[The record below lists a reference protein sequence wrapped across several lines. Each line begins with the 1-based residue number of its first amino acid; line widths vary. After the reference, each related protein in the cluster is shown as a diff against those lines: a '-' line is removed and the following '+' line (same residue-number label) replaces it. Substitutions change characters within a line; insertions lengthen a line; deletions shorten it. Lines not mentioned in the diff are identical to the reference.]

1 MIAISIKR
9 VTHLL
14 KKQLL
19 EQRRFY
25 LLSLLGLLVGL
36 IIFNMAFYYFVDEM
50 NKSKYSLFSILVS
63 NFGFVI
69 VTGLISAAS
78 FYELHNPKSSITY
91 LQLPVTFAERI
102 VTNILI
108 AFVLMPLLFL
118 GVLYGV
124 DWLFTTIY
132 NTRHLPR
139 YMNPPLKPGFFFA
152 GGFNWVDYT
161 LLTLLFNSI
170 YFAGAAFFKK
180 LNWVLTTVIVGLFIT
195 VLVCLNV
202 LPALNG
208 IVALPF
214 ILALSKQ
221 VIQNGLDGWDT
232 QFTHGAYVLLSGFRI
247 FLWCLPIMLV
257 LAVYYRL
264 KEKQV

>member
-1 MIAISIKR
+1 MIPIRIKS

-25 LLSLLGLLVGL
+25 LLSLLGLLVSL
-36 IIFNMAFYYFVDEM
+36 IIFNLAFYYFVDEM
-50 NKSKYSLFSILVS
+50 NKGKYNIFSILVS
-63 NFGFVI
+63 NFGFII

-78 FYELHNPKSSITY
+78 FYELHNPKNSITY
-91 LQLPVTFAERI
+91 LQLPVTFTERI
-102 VTNILI
+102 VANVLI
-108 AFVLMPLLFL
+108 AFVLMPLLLL

-132 NTRHLPR
+132 NARHLPR
-139 YMNPPLKPGFFFA
+139 YMNPPLQPGLYFA
-152 GGFNWVDYT
+152 RGFSWVDYT

-180 LNWVLTTVIVGLFIT
+180 LNWVLTTVTVGLFLT
-195 VLVCLNV
+195 LLVCLNV
-202 LPALNG
+202 LPAFNG
-208 IVALPF
+208 IIALPF

-221 VIQNGLDGWDT
+221 VVQNGLSGWDS
-232 QFTHGAYVLLSGFRI
+232 QFTQGAYVLLSGFRI
-247 FLWCLPIMLV
+247 FLWCLPVLLV

>member
-1 MIAISIKR
+1 MIPIRIKS

-25 LLSLLGLLVGL
+25 LLSLLGLLVSL
-36 IIFNMAFYYFVDEM
+36 IIFNLAFYYFVDEM
-50 NKSKYSLFSILVS
+50 NKSKYNFFSILVS

-69 VTGLISAAS
+69 VTGLISAAC

-102 VTNILI
+102 AANIII
-108 AFVLMPLLFL
+108 AFVLMPLLLL
-118 GVLYGV
+118 GVIYGV

-132 NTRHLPR
+132 NARHLPR
-139 YMNPPLKPGFFFA
+139 YMNPPLKPGLFFA
-152 GGFNWVDYT
+152 RGFNWVDYT

-180 LNWVLTTVIVGLFIT
+180 LNWVLTTVVVGLFIT
-195 VLVCLNV
+195 FLVCLNV

-208 IVALPF
+208 IVAMPF

-221 VIQNGLDGWDT
+221 IIQNGLTGWDT
-232 QFTHGAYVLLSGFRI
+232 QFSYSAYVFMSGFRI
-247 FLWCLPIMLV
+247 FMWGIPLLLTV
-257 LAVYYRL
+257 AVYYRL